1 MKYFL
6 KKLMGHEIFRPMVS
20 WATKLFLKNL
30 YNPPDPPP
38 TYLIYAPLWSYFFKA
53 FILSFQ
59 IKDSHKNPLFDV
71 TYFVLN
77 KMLLKA

>member
-1 MKYFL
+1 MGGAMKYFL

-38 TYLIYAPLWSYFFKA
+38 TYLIYAPL
-53 FILSFQ
+53 
-59 IKDSHKNPLFDV
+59 
-71 TYFVLN
+71 
-77 KMLLKA
+77 